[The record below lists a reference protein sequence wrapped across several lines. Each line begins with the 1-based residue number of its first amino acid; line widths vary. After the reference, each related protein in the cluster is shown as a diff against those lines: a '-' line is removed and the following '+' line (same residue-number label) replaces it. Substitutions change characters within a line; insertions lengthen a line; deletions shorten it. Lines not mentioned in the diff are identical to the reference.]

1 MNSGYYGTHATLS
14 VARTQR
20 DVQYIGFCLK
30 KKTAYFFSETNVIT
44 AAMRIEKSEI
54 HYRNLP
60 HFSPLR
66 TFAFI
71 QTVVMPNCSGSIPNF
86 HTLLT
91 LSFDCVLCRGFR
103 FPPPLFLFQ
112 FIQYIWLLQQS
123 TPDVMTIST
132 QFLFEFTKQRIQV
145 VKQRIQ
151 VVKQKK

>member
-1 MNSGYYGTHATLS
+1 MNSGYYGRYGTLS
-14 VARTQR
+14 VTRTQEG
-20 DVQYIGFCLK
+20 DVQHIDFCLK
-30 KKTAYFFSETNVIT
+30 KNTAYFFSETNVIT
-44 AAMRIEKSEI
+44 AAKTVELKSEI
-54 HYRNLP
+54 HYRNSP

-123 TPDVMTIST
+123 TS
-132 QFLFEFTKQRIQV
+132 K
-145 VKQRIQ
+145 
-151 VVKQKK
+151 